1 MWPRSVTSSLHEKIT
16 REEREGEREGEREET
31 GTEIMQILCKSRNGV
46 TLIRVTISKVIGRID
61 VVSSSPFLPTPLPP
75 PTGKQPEVL
84 VSRYDFTISFFILLS
99 GETDRRNVRSGRR
112 LPSPPNTCRIRAYGL
127 PERWPARSV
136 FAATLSILVQ
146 GSRARR
152 EGEGSGGGFIH
163 AAAAEGGRE
172 EFISVGR
179 ARYLRATYV
188 RVPNSRGR
196 RRLSKVVTN
205 SRRRDRA
212 EERRGE
218 RRSAGSE
225 VVRGG

>member
-1 MWPRSVTSSLHEKIT
+1 M
-16 REEREGEREGEREET
+16 
-31 GTEIMQILCKSRNGV
+31 

-112 LPSPPNTCRIRAYGL
+112 ASSLHHQIPVVSALMGFLNGGP
-127 PERWPARSV
+127 V

-163 AAAAEGGRE
+163 AAAVEGGRE

>member
-1 MWPRSVTSSLHEKIT
+1 MTLFPPRL
-16 REEREGEREGEREET
+16 
-31 GTEIMQILCKSRNGV
+31 
-46 TLIRVTISKVIGRID
+46 
-61 VVSSSPFLPTPLPP
+61 SSPLPADRKAAGSARLEIRFYDLFFHPPL
-75 PTGKQPEVL
+75 
-84 VSRYDFTISFFILLS
+84 
-99 GETDRRNVRSGRR
+99 RRNRPTQRPSSRSGRR

-163 AAAAEGGRE
+163 AAAVEGGRE

>member
-1 MWPRSVTSSLHEKIT
+1 MAEIGDVIVTRKDY
-16 REEREGEREGEREET
+16 ERRGRGREREET

-163 AAAAEGGRE
+163 AAAVEGGGKNLSRSGGPV
-172 EFISVGR
+172 ICARRTCVYPTLVVVVGSPR
-179 ARYLRATYV
+179 
-188 RVPNSRGR
+188 
-196 RRLSKVVTN
+196 
-205 SRRRDRA
+205 
-212 EERRGE
+212 
-218 RRSAGSE
+218 
-225 VVRGG
+225 